1 MQEVY
6 QALVGIEWGVNNDLP
21 LRLTFVRHAVTDWN
35 LEGRWQGWSDVPL
48 GEAGRVQAKSLQTK
62 LSAINYDLVFS
73 SDLSRAIET
82 ATLAGFEPTLEPRL
96 REIHFGN
103 IEGKINQEVQA
114 HPGFQTWL
122 ADPMHTKIE
131 GGESY
136 FDLQTR
142 AFDWL
147 ENLPESGEILAFT
160 HGGVVH
166 TLVPKLLET
175 TTFAGPRWWRFQVLH
190 ASITKLERWRMPNGQ
205 FAWTLT
211 GLNDTT
217 HLEHVFAEK

>member
-1 MQEVY
+1 
-6 QALVGIEWGVNNDLP
+6 VNNDQP
-21 LRLTFVRHAVTDWN
+21 LRLTLVRHAVTDWN

-48 GEAGRVQAKSLQTK
+48 GEAGRSQAKSLQTK
-62 LSAINYDLVFS
+62 LNAVKYDVVFS

-96 REIHFGN
+96 REIHFGD
-103 IEGKINQEVQA
+103 IEGKTDTEVQA
-114 HPGFQTWL
+114 HPGFRTWL
-122 ADPMHTKIE
+122 EDPMHTKIE

-136 FDLQTR
+136 FELETR
-142 AFDWL
+142 AAAWL
-147 ENLPESGEILAFT
+147 EDLPETGEILAFT
-160 HGGVVH
+160 HGGIIH

-175 TTFAGPRWWRFQVLH
+175 TTFAGPRWWRIRALH
-190 ASITKLERWRMPNGQ
+190 ASITTLERWKMPNNK

-217 HLEHVFAEK
+217 HLEKMFAE